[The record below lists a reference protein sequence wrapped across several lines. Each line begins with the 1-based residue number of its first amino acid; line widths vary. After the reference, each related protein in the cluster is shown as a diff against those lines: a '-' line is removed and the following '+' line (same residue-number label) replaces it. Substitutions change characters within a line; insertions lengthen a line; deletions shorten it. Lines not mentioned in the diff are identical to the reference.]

1 MLLRVV
7 KRVFQRVNVS
17 LCVLLSFKNYSHCM
31 LVLFLL
37 KSMKKLSG
45 ISPHLQQVLKSLS
58 DLFVLF
64 GIAENS
70 GSFMEVKVL
79 FSDVQFYNLNWFWT
93 ELKRKCLFDC
103 IYRLEFYMVITFK
116 PYVSK

>member
-1 MLLRVV
+1 
-7 KRVFQRVNVS
+7 
-17 LCVLLSFKNYSHCM
+17 M

-45 ISPHLQQVLKSLS
+45 ISPNLQQVLKSLS

-70 GSFMEVKVL
+70 GSFLEVKML
-79 FSDVQFYNLNWFWT
+79 FSDGQFYNLNWLLDRINNNF
-93 ELKRKCLFDC
+93 
-103 IYRLEFYMVITFK
+103 
-116 PYVSK
+116 

>member
-79 FSDVQFYNLNWFWT
+79 FFRCSVL
-93 ELKRKCLFDC
+93 
-103 IYRLEFYMVITFK
+103 
-116 PYVSK
+116 